1 MLPRFT
7 VSIYFFDKK
16 CIVHKLF
23 SAPDIRKAFIIP
35 NNDEETT
42 IVGSRT
48 SRAGTADLDQ
58 DVSAKSTTS
67 KSTKTSKARAR
78 DSPKSD
84 NGSDLDYEMDNIGSD
99 SDDDEDDEDI
109 AEPIPKKPSAGA
121 KTDPTSKR
129 VPVVDLYKDWNNGES
144 LTPEQCAEVMALGS
158 NYERAQMMNKLRNS
172 RMIEELDIRNTASR
186 LFDKDLKGDKP
197 KEQAKGKV
205 KAKAKAQSS
214 DPGARRTTRG

>member
-84 NGSDLDYEMDNIGSD
+84 NGSDLDYEMENIGSD
-99 SDDDEDDEDI
+99 SDEDI
-109 AEPIPKKPSAGA
+109 AEPIPKKPSGGA

-129 VPVVDLYKDWNNGES
+129 VPVVDLYKDWDNGEL
-144 LTPEQCAEVMALGS
+144 LTPEQRAEVMALGS

-214 DPGARRTTRG
+214 DPGACRTTRG